1 MCLEGAAI
9 YIDGSYVLEVVGGLG
24 GTDWLYLDTA
34 AGLATAWKEST
45 LGKEEHKGYEIEG
58 RKGSEEDK
66 TLFSYSRYFRSKTF
80 R

>member
-1 MCLEGAAI
+1 M
-9 YIDGSYVLEVVGGLG
+9 
-24 GTDWLYLDTA
+24 YLDTA

-66 TLFSYSRYFRSKTF
+66 TLFS
-80 R
+80 